1 MGFCLTA
8 ATAVALALSIAVP
21 ALAQDYPSKPIKIVV
36 PVAPGGIADIVAR
49 TYAGKLSE
57 TGHTAI
63 VENRA
68 GGAGVIASEQ
78 VAKSPADGYT
88 LMLGHHGVLSVLQHL
103 TKLNYDP
110 ARDFVP
116 VVHFVT
122 VPNILVVHPSVPA
135 RDLKELIAYA
145 KANPG
150 KLSYASQGVGAT
162 GHIASELFKQAAGIE
177 ITHVPYKGAAP
188 AAQDL
193 VAGHVSMMFD
203 VVSLALGSI
212 KGGQVRAIGLAAP
225 QRVSVLPDLPTLAE
239 QGLSVNINAY
249 FGLVAPAGTP
259 SPVIAWLNREAN
271 KVFAAPESRERF
283 TAQGAFMPLGT
294 ADAFGKFIDTETKQ
308 YGEVIRRASIRME

>member
-122 VPNILVVHPSVPA
+122 VPNRSEEH
-135 RDLKELIAYA
+135 
-145 KANPG
+145 
-150 KLSYASQGVGAT
+150 T
-162 GHIASELFKQAAGIE
+162 SELQS
-177 ITHVPYKGAAP
+177 H
-188 AAQDL
+188 
-193 VAGHVSMMFD
+193 
-203 VVSLALGSI
+203 
-212 KGGQVRAIGLAAP
+212 
-225 QRVSVLPDLPTLAE
+225 
-239 QGLSVNINAY
+239 
-249 FGLVAPAGTP
+249 
-259 SPVIAWLNREAN
+259 
-271 KVFAAPESRERF
+271 
-283 TAQGAFMPLGT
+283 
-294 ADAFGKFIDTETKQ
+294 
-308 YGEVIRRASIRME
+308 

>member
-8 ATAVALALSIAVP
+8 ATAVTLALSVAVP

-162 GHIASELFKQAAGIE
+162 GHIAGELFKQAAGIE

>member
-1 MGFCLTA
+1 MRFRVSA
-8 ATAVALALSIAVP
+8 ALAVFALALALNP
-21 ALAQDYPSKPIKIVV
+21 AEAQDYPSRPIKIVV

-49 TYAGKLSE
+49 IYAARLSE
-57 TGHTAI
+57 AGHTAI

-68 GGAGVIASEQ
+68 GGAGVVAAEQ
-78 VAKSPADGYT
+78 VAKSAPDGYT
-88 LMLGHHGVLSVLQHL
+88 LLLGHHGVLSVLQHL

-135 RDLKELIAYA
+135 KDVRELIAHA

-162 GHIASELFKQAAGIE
+162 GHIAGELFKQAAGIE

-225 QRVSVLPDLPTLAE
+225 ERVSVLPDLPTLTE
-239 QGLSVNINAY
+239 QGLPVTISAY

-259 SPVIAWLNREAN
+259 TPVLAWLNREAN
-271 KVFAAPESRERF
+271 KTFAPAEARERF
-283 TAQGAFMPLGT
+283 TSQGAFMPMGT
-294 ADAFGKFIDTETKQ
+294 SEAFGKFIDAETKQ
-308 YGEVIRRASIRME
+308 YGEVIRRSAIRME